1 MTRHQI
7 ETICWKEFVWRR
19 SFKLEQVHE
28 MLAHLATVSSRGAVI
43 WEIRARDGFVRHLLG
58 ADSASIRKITEAL
71 QVHGE
76 IEFYPVDEHNRKA
89 VDTVRQIKVSH
100 PSLSLRTD
108 IAESTIRAGLAAMA
122 ATARGEEAVLQI
134 ILGAAYP
141 PSTIPKNLP
150 DPNAGWL
157 QAVLGNVSQASA
169 ETRKSIKEKAEQH
182 SFQAAIRIG
191 VSGASARYC
200 TNCILS
206 ALRTL
211 EAAGVRIY
219 DELEKPAKL
228 NIAHVPWHFPL
239 RLSVKELAGFLMLP
253 SGDEEL
259 PGMSDIHPRVMYP
272 PTWYREPTN
281 RFNDRSFGTTLNSA
295 NSQKLSISPDDSL
308 RPTIILGPTGAGKT
322 TA

>member
-58 ADSASIRKITEAL
+58 ADSASIHKITEAL

-108 IAESTIRAGLAAMA
+108 ITESTIRAGLAAMA

-157 QAVLGNVSQASA
+157 QAVLGNVSQAST
-169 ETRKSIKEKAEQH
+169 ETRKSIKEKA
-182 SFQAAIRIG
+182 
-191 VSGASARYC
+191 
-200 TNCILS
+200 
-206 ALRTL
+206 
-211 EAAGVRIY
+211 
-219 DELEKPAKL
+219 
-228 NIAHVPWHFPL
+228 
-239 RLSVKELAGFLMLP
+239 
-253 SGDEEL
+253 
-259 PGMSDIHPRVMYP
+259 
-272 PTWYREPTN
+272 
-281 RFNDRSFGTTLNSA
+281 
-295 NSQKLSISPDDSL
+295 
-308 RPTIILGPTGAGKT
+308 
-322 TA
+322 

>member
-28 MLAHLATVSSRGAVI
+28 MLAHLATVSSRGAII

-182 SFQAAIRIG
+182 SFQAAIRIS
-191 VSGASARYC
+191 VSGASARYR

-211 EAAGVRIY
+211 
-219 DELEKPAKL
+219 
-228 NIAHVPWHFPL
+228 
-239 RLSVKELAGFLMLP
+239 
-253 SGDEEL
+253 
-259 PGMSDIHPRVMYP
+259 
-272 PTWYREPTN
+272 
-281 RFNDRSFGTTLNSA
+281 
-295 NSQKLSISPDDSL
+295 
-308 RPTIILGPTGAGKT
+308 
-322 TA
+322 

>member
-1 MTRHQI
+1 M
-7 ETICWKEFVWRR
+7 
-19 SFKLEQVHE
+19 
-28 MLAHLATVSSRGAVI
+28 
-43 WEIRARDGFVRHLLG
+43 
-58 ADSASIRKITEAL
+58 
-71 QVHGE
+71 
-76 IEFYPVDEHNRKA
+76 
-89 VDTVRQIKVSH
+89 
-100 PSLSLRTD
+100 
-108 IAESTIRAGLAAMA
+108 
-122 ATARGEEAVLQI
+122 
-134 ILGAAYP
+134 
-141 PSTIPKNLP
+141 
-150 DPNAGWL
+150 
-157 QAVLGNVSQASA
+157 LGNVSQASA

-191 VSGASARYC
+191 VSGASARYR

-281 RFNDRSFGTTLNSA
+281 RFNDRSFGTTLV
-295 NSQKLSISPDDSL
+295 K
-308 RPTIILGPTGAGKT
+308 TIAH
-322 TA
+322 